1 MMNFDRND
9 EISWKSWFLMDFNWI
24 WWIWVE
30 MMKMM
35 IFMGFEEFHE
45 MWNCEVVK
53 FDEIVIFS
61 EKWWFYGKSWFLM
74 KLLKMVNFDEN
85 DEFWWKCVEVINFSG
100 FSWNSMNLKKLRKC
114 GNLMIFDENNGF
126 WWILVDFG
134 GNHENDENWAILV
147 NFIFRGGFVKNAC
160 VPNSNRIITFASGL
174 VKPRLFQS
182 GGSLVR
188 RRRYIIMQNERFAV
202 YSRMWMAQANS
213 DEGSLWEGVASN
225 MRHVN
230 HGGDPWWQCWR
241 NWVDRLFEI
250 PKWSALDMRICLW
263 ADSSSVWQN
272 GEFAT

>member
-1 MMNFDRND
+1 M
-9 EISWKSWFLMDFNWI
+9 
-24 WWIWVE
+24 
-30 MMKMM
+30 
-35 IFMGFEEFHE
+35 
-45 MWNCEVVK
+45 
-53 FDEIVIFS
+53 
-61 EKWWFYGKSWFLM
+61 
-74 KLLKMVNFDEN
+74 
-85 DEFWWKCVEVINFSG
+85 
-100 FSWNSMNLKKLRKC
+100 
-114 GNLMIFDENNGF
+114 
-126 WWILVDFG
+126 DFG
-134 GNHENDENWAILV
+134 GNYEKWRFWVDFERFYFSWRFSLKCKFA
-147 NFIFRGGFVKNAC
+147 K
-160 VPNSNRIITFASGL
+160 SNRIITFASGL